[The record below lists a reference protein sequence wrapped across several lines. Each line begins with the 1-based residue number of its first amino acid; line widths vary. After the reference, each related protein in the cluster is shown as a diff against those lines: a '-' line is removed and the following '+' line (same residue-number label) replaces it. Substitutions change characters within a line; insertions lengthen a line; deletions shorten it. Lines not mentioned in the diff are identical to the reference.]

1 MKPQYLYTIRW
12 IQPYATDSLRPYLRQ
27 LQLELEQ
34 AIEHRLEQGD
44 FTEALAV
51 IERVR

>member
-1 MKPQYLYTIRW
+1 MNPQYLYTIRW
-12 IQPYATDSLRPYLRQ
+12 TQPYATDGLRPYLRQ
-27 LQLELEQ
+27 LQLELER